1 MTIFSGVR
9 AETKTERTIKAESV
23 NLQEGFK
30 RVTFTIS
37 AIAFA
42 VSILLLRP
50 YDLRWA
56 GVSFA
61 VPWVIFGTITYITR
75 NITKY
80 CGRYKKAVLAMLWIL
95 CIPASIAVWHFHTEF
110 TDLDLSVS
118 TWYDLLWVLPLLALC
133 GVGIVWGSLAVV
145 CIVIGGTLVWVIQGF
160 TSNNKPTKRESY
172 IEFSSPIRSRVPS
185 EHLKDRVRE
194 PLNST
199 AQPCDGPQHIHL
211 T

>member
-1 MTIFSGVR
+1 MFR
-9 AETKTERTIKAESV
+9 KM

-30 RVTFTIS
+30 RLTFIVS

-42 VSILLLRP
+42 VSILLVRP
-50 YDLRWA
+50 YDLQWA

-61 VPWVIFGTITYITR
+61 VPLVIFGTITYISK
-75 NITKY
+75 NIAKY

-95 CIPASIAVWHFHTEF
+95 CIPTSIAVWHFHTEF
-110 TDLDLSVS
+110 TDFTLSVE
-118 TWYDLLWVLPLLALC
+118 TWYDLLWIAPLLALC
-133 GVGIVWGSLAVV
+133 GIGIVWGSLAAA
-145 CIVIGGTLVWVIQGF
+145 CIVIGGTFVWVIQGF